1 MNVKTETGVSALDTV
16 KLLLAVAILIG
27 GIVGYYYYP
36 NLSIVVRALMVIG
49 GVVLGIA
56 VAMQT
61 HKGGEFWKFMTGAR
75 MELRKVVW
83 PTQQETI
90 QTTIAVIIFVLIM
103 GIFFWGLDMILLWA
117 TSKLTQG
124 V

>member
-16 KLLLAVAILIG
+16 KLLLAVAILVG
-27 GIVGYYYYP
+27 GIVGYYYYA

-61 HKGGEFWKFMTGAR
+61 HKGSEFWKFMTGAR
-75 MELRKVVW
+75 MELRKVIW

-90 QTTIAVIIFVLIM
+90 QTTIAVIIFVMIM
-103 GIFFWGLDMILLWA
+103 AVFFWGLDMVLLWA

>member
-1 MNVKTETGVSALDTV
+1 MNAKTETGVSALDTV

-27 GIVGYYYYP
+27 GIVGYYHYA

-61 HKGGEFWKFMTGAR
+61 QKGSEFWKFMTGAR
-75 MELRKVVW
+75 MELRKVIW

-90 QTTIAVIIFVLIM
+90 QTTIAVIIFVIIM
-103 GIFFWGLDMILLWA
+103 GIFFWGLDMVLLWA

-124 V
+124 I